1 VELRQAYLS
10 TIRAFS
16 GGWDAIAAA
25 LGMSRDA
32 LENRIYERKGQRLH
46 VETAMQ
52 MQKFSGKTFF
62 AEAIATASGGTFV
75 ALPHIDVIENDSIQ
89 SKFNE
94 TYSELG
100 LLFNTFV
107 AASEDGVIDE
117 KERAQLIALGEDM
130 HRKTEQLLGL
140 MFKVYCPKTN
150 TIKTPQWRRE
160 VANG

>member
-1 VELRQAYLS
+1 
-10 TIRAFS
+10 
-16 GGWDAIAAA
+16 
-25 LGMSRDA
+25 MSRDA

-46 VETAMQ
+46 VETALQ

-75 ALPHIDVIENDSIQ
+75 ALPQIEVIENDSIQ

-94 TYSELG
+94 TYAELG

-107 AASEDGVIDE
+107 AASEDGMIDD
-117 KERAQLIALGEDM
+117 KERAQLMALGEDM

-140 MFKVYCPKTN
+140 MFKVYCPISKTV
-150 TIKTPQWRRE
+150 KAGQFYE
-160 VANG
+160 VGAHG